1 MKIGIFLG
9 NLGNPAIYYPKLAQ
23 ITGGVTASI
32 FLCQLLQW
40 QAQQSNSDEWVK
52 TNSGEI
58 EKATGL
64 NREEQEFAIELLKV
78 RSLLKEKSTNP
89 NTEILELWADIDAF
103 EEKVNNLWTT
113 NSDDIITH
121 TSREHNNR
129 PVEIFAETSPP
140 ERVVKSDK
148 FFGQPR
154 QQRAVAVY
162 QNYQFSGPWNSQSS
176 ELHNFQRA
184 LEEYARDRNLWFG
197 NPSGWAF
204 KIIDSMTKG
213 LTSTFWDEFIA
224 GIPLGESQK
233 VKREWEIEPEVPY
246 PAFEEERIQYYV
258 HKGEPLEAAVSKARA
273 DLRNPVLGKDLWEG
287 FLRKCDRI
295 ADDALKAKNLG
306 VQTPYLPPSFTEKPQ
321 FTKESVMKK
330 LEAIAPQLSL
340 TPSTAHTLPI
350 GTLEQQ
356 ESQETESDLLVE
368 APSIESLQKACKTP
382 MGRSIVEKQIAA
394 NPEWGYEIVDG
405 QIIESIPF

>member
-9 NLGNPAIYYPKLAQ
+9 NLGNPAIYYPTLGK
-23 ITGGVTASI
+23 ITGGVAASI

-40 QAQQSNSDEWVK
+40 QAQQLNSGEWVK
-52 TNSGEI
+52 TNSSEI

-64 NREEQEFAIELLKV
+64 NSEEQQLARRLLKV
-78 RSLLKEKSTNP
+78 RSLLKEKSTDS
-89 NTEILELWADIDAF
+89 NTDSLELWADIDAF
-103 EEKVNNLWTT
+103 EEKFNNLLTPDSANT
-113 NSDDIITH
+113 IAQ
-121 TSREHNNR
+121 TSRENNNR
-129 PVEIFAETSPP
+129 PVEILPETSPP
-140 ERVVKSDK
+140 EPAVKTDK
-148 FFGQPR
+148 FFGKHR
-154 QQRAVAVY
+154 QQIAVTVNP
-162 QNYQFSGPWNSQSS
+162 NYRFSGPWNSQE
-176 ELHNFQRA
+176 ELQKFQRA
-184 LEEYARDRNLWFG
+184 LEEYAREHNLWFG

-295 ADDALKAKNLG
+295 ADDALKAKNQG
-306 VQTPYLPPSFTEKPQ
+306 VQTAYLPSSFNDRPQ
-321 FTKESVMKK
+321 ITKESVMQK
-330 LEAIAPQLSL
+330 LGAIAPQFSL
-340 TPSTAHTLPI
+340 NQSTSETIAEPPK
-350 GTLEQQ
+350 LEPQ
-356 ESQETESDLLVE
+356 ESPTTDEI
-368 APSIESLQKACKTP
+368 PSISFLQKAYQTAL
-382 MGRSIVEKQIAA
+382 GRSIVEKQIAA

-405 QIIESIPF
+405 EIVESIPF

>member
-9 NLGNPAIYYPKLAQ
+9 NLGNPAIYYPKLAK

-40 QAQQSNSDEWVK
+40 QAQQCNSDEWVK
-52 TNSGEI
+52 TNGGEI
-58 EKATGL
+58 ETATGL
-64 NREEQEFAIELLKV
+64 NREEQEIAIKLLKV
-78 RSLLKEKSTNP
+78 RSLLKAKSTNP
-89 NTEILELWADIDAF
+89 NTEILELWADINAF

-113 NSDDIITH
+113 NSDDIITQ
-121 TSREHNNR
+121 TSREKNNR

-148 FFGQPR
+148 HFGEPR
-154 QQRAVAVY
+154 QKIAVTVNP
-162 QNYQFSGPWNSQSS
+162 NYRFSGPWNSQS
-176 ELHNFQRA
+176 ELHNFQRT
-184 LEEYARDRNLWFG
+184 LEEYARDRNLGFG

-287 FLRKCDRI
+287 FLRKCDRL
-295 ADDALKAKNLG
+295 ADDALKAKNQG
-306 VQTPYLPPSFTEKPQ
+306 VQNAYLPSSFNERPQ
-321 FTKESVMKK
+321 ITKDSVMRK
-330 LEAIAPQLSL
+330 LGAIAPQFALNQSTSEP
-340 TPSTAHTLPI
+340 TPEPPK
-350 GTLEQQ
+350 LEQQ
-356 ESQETESDLLVE
+356 EQTTAEEI
-368 APSIESLQKACKTP
+368 PSISSLQKAYQTP
-382 MGRSIVEKQIAA
+382 LGCSIVEKQIAA

-405 QIIESIPF
+405 EIIESIIF